1 MKTDRRSLL
10 YGLGILSVTPLMAWQ
25 KPANTAVVVAK
36 PDENLFACAN
46 PQQGKVWP
54 YKLTSEDSAGT
65 LSIFELHTMPR
76 SGSVR
81 HVHYRGDEWS
91 YVLSGDFVFEAGD
104 KSTTCS
110 RVEASGSPKASLTY
124 GRTGATP
131 IGS

>member
-65 LSIFELHTMPR
+65 LSIFELHNAAIR
-76 SGSVR
+76 I
-81 HVHYRGDEWS
+81 
-91 YVLSGDFVFEAGD
+91 
-104 KSTTCS
+104 
-110 RVEASGSPKASLTY
+110 GSPCPLS
-124 GRTGATP
+124 RR
-131 IGS
+131 